1 MSTTT
6 PIVDFVRRYAQSGT
20 SRLHMPGH
28 KGQSLLGFEPWDITE
43 IKGADELYGADGI
56 IAQSEANA
64 TRLFGTVHTYYSTEG
79 SSQCIRA
86 MLCLALQAAPAA
98 GQRPVLL
105 AARNAHKALLYAAAL
120 LDFDIQWL
128 WPAPQDAGALCSCPV
143 SAAKLTGALQ
153 GLAQQGRK
161 PFGVYITSPD
171 YLGGVQDIAALA
183 EVCKDFGVPLLVDNA
198 HGAYLRFLP
207 QGGQHPIALGAAMC
221 CDSGHKTLPVV
232 TGGAYLHLGK
242 NAPIQDEAAV
252 RNALALFGSTSP
264 SYLILQSLDKCN
276 QVLSEGYL
284 GGVQDIA
291 ALAEVCKDFGVPL
304 LVDNAHGAYLRFLPQ
319 GGQHPIALGAAMCC
333 DSGHKTL
340 PVVTGGAY
348 LHLGKNAPIQ
358 DEAAVRNAL
367 ALFGSTSPSYLILQS
382 LDKCNQVLSEG
393 YPLRLLQCC
402 GYLTRMRRE
411 LNEAAAAK
419 HCPGPLALESEPL
432 KVTLDAATLGM
443 TGTELAEALRS
454 AKVECEYADP
464 RYVVLMFTPA
474 NPPQDFER
482 LTSAV
487 LHIVEN
493 LTGPFPLPE
502 KNDREL
508 LELEHELHTCCSIR
522 QAVFAPQ
529 EQVPTEQAVGRICA
543 MPTVSCPPA
552 IPIVVSGEKIT
563 SAAVRLMQ
571 KYHVMQAAVLRK
583 TI

>member
-1 MSTTT
+1 MSMTT

-153 GLAQQGRK
+153 GLVQQGKR

-171 YLGGVQDIAALA
+171 YLGGVQDIAALT
-183 EVCKDFGVPLLVDNA
+183 EVCRDFGVPLLVDNA
-198 HGAYLRFLP
+198 HGAYLHFLP

-242 NAPIQDEAAV
+242 NAPVQDEVAV

-276 QVLSEGYL
+276 Q
-284 GGVQDIA
+284 I
-291 ALAEVCKDFGVPL
+291 
-304 LVDNAHGAYLRFLPQ
+304 
-319 GGQHPIALGAAMCC
+319 
-333 DSGHKTL
+333 
-340 PVVTGGAY
+340 
-348 LHLGKNAPIQ
+348 
-358 DEAAVRNAL
+358 
-367 ALFGSTSPSYLILQS
+367 
-382 LDKCNQVLSEG
+382 LSEG

-402 GYLTRMRRE
+402 GHLTRLRRE

-432 KVTLDAATLGM
+432 KVTLDAAVLGLS
-443 TGTELAEALRS
+443 GTELAEKLRA
-454 AKVECEYADP
+454 AKIECEYADP
-464 RYVVLMFTPA
+464 RYLVLMFTPD

-482 LTSAV
+482 LSAAV
-487 LHIVEN
+487 LRIAEE
-493 LTGPFPLPE
+493 LAGPVTLPE
-502 KNDREL
+502 ETAGEFA
-508 LELEHELHTCCSIR
+508 ELERGLHRRCTIR

-529 EQVPTEQAVGRICA
+529 EQLPAEQAVGRICA

-552 IPIVVSGEKIT
+552 GPIVVSGEQIT
-563 SAAVRLMQ
+563 PAAAAWMKR
-571 KYHVMQAAVLRK
+571 YHVEDVSVIREPQ
-583 TI
+583 

>member
-1 MSTTT
+1 MSMTT

-28 KGQSLLGFEPWDITE
+28 KGQRLLGFEPWDITE

-153 GLAQQGRK
+153 GLAQQGQR

-183 EVCKDFGVPLLVDNA
+183 EVCRDFGVPLLVDNA

-242 NAPIQDEAAV
+242 NAPVQDEAAV

-276 QVLSEGYL
+276 Q
-284 GGVQDIA
+284 I
-291 ALAEVCKDFGVPL
+291 
-304 LVDNAHGAYLRFLPQ
+304 
-319 GGQHPIALGAAMCC
+319 
-333 DSGHKTL
+333 
-340 PVVTGGAY
+340 
-348 LHLGKNAPIQ
+348 
-358 DEAAVRNAL
+358 
-367 ALFGSTSPSYLILQS
+367 
-382 LDKCNQVLSEG
+382 LSEG

-402 GYLTRMRRE
+402 GHLTRLRWE
-411 LNEAAAAK
+411 LNEVAAAK
-419 HCPGPLALESEPL
+419 RCPGPLALESEPL
-432 KVTLDAATLGM
+432 KVTLDAAVLGLS
-443 TGTELAEALRS
+443 GTELAEKLRA
-454 AKVECEYADP
+454 AKIECEYADP
-464 RYVVLMFTPA
+464 RYLVLMFTPD

-482 LTSAV
+482 LTAAV
-487 LHIVEN
+487 LRIAED
-493 LTGPFPLPE
+493 LAGPVTLPE
-502 KNDREL
+502 EAAGDFA
-508 LELEHELHTCCSIR
+508 ELERGLHRRCTIR

-529 EQVPTEQAVGRICA
+529 EQLPAEQAVGRICA

-552 IPIVVSGEKIT
+552 IPIVVSGEQIT
-563 SAAVRLMQ
+563 PAAAAWMKR
-571 KYHVMQAAVLRK
+571 YHVEEVSVIREPQ
-583 TI
+583 

>member
-43 IKGADELYGADGI
+43 IKGADELYEAEGI
-56 IAQSEANA
+56 IAESEANA
-64 TRLFGTVHTYYSTEG
+64 TRLFGTAHTYYSTEG

-86 MLCLALQAAPAA
+86 MLCLALQAAPRT
-98 GQRPVLL
+98 GKRPVLL

-120 LDFDIQWL
+120 LDLDIEWL
-128 WPAPQDAGALCSCPV
+128 WPAPEDACALCSCPV
-143 SAAKLTGALQ
+143 SAARLTAALH
-153 GLAQQGRK
+153 AMEQQGRK
-161 PFGVYITSPD
+161 PFGIYVTSPD

-183 EVCKDFGVPLLVDNA
+183 AVCKTFDLPLLVDNA

-207 QGGQHPIALGAAMC
+207 ENRHPIALGAAMC

-276 QVLSEGYL
+276 QVL
-284 GGVQDIA
+284 A
-291 ALAEVCKDFGVPL
+291 
-304 LVDNAHGAYLRFLPQ
+304 
-319 GGQHPIALGAAMCC
+319 
-333 DSGHKTL
+333 
-340 PVVTGGAY
+340 
-348 LHLGKNAPIQ
+348 
-358 DEAAVRNAL
+358 
-367 ALFGSTSPSYLILQS
+367 
-382 LDKCNQVLSEG
+382 EG

-402 GYLTRMRRE
+402 GHLTRLRRE

-419 HCPGPLALESEPL
+419 RCSVPLVLESEPL
-432 KVTLDAATLGM
+432 KVTLDAAALGM

-502 KNDREL
+502 ENDREL

-529 EQVPTEQAVGRICA
+529 EQVPAEQAVGRICA

-571 KYHVMQAAVLRK
+571 KYHVTQVAVLRK

>member
-153 GLAQQGRK
+153 GLAQQGKR

-171 YLGGVQDIAALA
+171 
-183 EVCKDFGVPLLVDNA
+183 
-198 HGAYLRFLP
+198 
-207 QGGQHPIALGAAMC
+207 
-221 CDSGHKTLPVV
+221 
-232 TGGAYLHLGK
+232 
-242 NAPIQDEAAV
+242 
-252 RNALALFGSTSP
+252 
-264 SYLILQSLDKCN
+264 
-276 QVLSEGYL
+276 YL

-402 GYLTRMRRE
+402 GYLTRLRRE

-464 RYVVLMFTPA
+464 RYVVLMFTPE
-474 NPPQDFER
+474 NPAEDMARLEAALAELCARGIPPAEPPAEHREAFCALARQAEPR
-482 LTSAV
+482 LTV
-487 LHIVEN
+487 
-493 LTGPFPLPE
+493 
-502 KNDREL
+502 
-508 LELEHELHTCCSIR
+508 R

-529 EQVPTEQAVGRICA
+529 ETIPAGSALGRVCA
-543 MPTVSCPPA
+543 LPTVSCPPA
-552 IPIVVSGEKIT
+552 IPIVVSGEVIGP
-563 SAAVRLMQ
+563 AALELF
-571 KYHVMQAAVLRK
+571 AAYGVETVSVVK
-583 TI
+583 PEKF

>member
-1 MSTTT
+1 MSVTT

-153 GLAQQGRK
+153 GLAQQGKR

-171 YLGGVQDIAALA
+171 YLGGVQDIAALT
-183 EVCKDFGVPLLVDNA
+183 EVCRDFGVPLLVDNA

-242 NAPIQDEAAV
+242 NAPVQDETAV

-276 QVLSEGYL
+276 Q
-284 GGVQDIA
+284 I
-291 ALAEVCKDFGVPL
+291 
-304 LVDNAHGAYLRFLPQ
+304 
-319 GGQHPIALGAAMCC
+319 
-333 DSGHKTL
+333 
-340 PVVTGGAY
+340 
-348 LHLGKNAPIQ
+348 
-358 DEAAVRNAL
+358 
-367 ALFGSTSPSYLILQS
+367 
-382 LDKCNQVLSEG
+382 LSEG

-402 GYLTRMRRE
+402 GHLTRLRRE

-419 HCPGPLALESEPL
+419 HCSGPLALESEPL
-432 KVTLDAATLGM
+432 KVTLDAAVLGLS
-443 TGTELAEALRS
+443 GTELAEKLRA
-454 AKVECEYADP
+454 AKIECEYADP
-464 RYVVLMFTPA
+464 RYLVLMFTPD

-482 LTSAV
+482 LSAAV
-487 LHIVEN
+487 LRIAEE
-493 LTGPFPLPE
+493 LAGPVTLPE
-502 KNDREL
+502 ETAGEFA
-508 LELEHELHTCCSIR
+508 ELERGLHRRCTIR

-529 EQVPTEQAVGRICA
+529 EQLPAEQAVGRICA

-552 IPIVVSGEKIT
+552 IPIVVSGEQIT
-563 SAAVRLMQ
+563 PAAAAWMKR
-571 KYHVMQAAVLRK
+571 YHVEEVSVIREPQ
-583 TI
+583 

>member
-1 MSTTT
+1 MNMTT

-153 GLAQQGRK
+153 GLAQQGKR

-242 NAPIQDEAAV
+242 NAPVQDEAAV

-276 QVLSEGYL
+276 Q
-284 GGVQDIA
+284 I
-291 ALAEVCKDFGVPL
+291 
-304 LVDNAHGAYLRFLPQ
+304 
-319 GGQHPIALGAAMCC
+319 
-333 DSGHKTL
+333 
-340 PVVTGGAY
+340 
-348 LHLGKNAPIQ
+348 
-358 DEAAVRNAL
+358 
-367 ALFGSTSPSYLILQS
+367 
-382 LDKCNQVLSEG
+382 LSEG

-402 GYLTRMRRE
+402 GHLTRLRRK
-411 LNEAAAAK
+411 LNEAAAK
-419 HCPGPLALESEPL
+419 HCPGPLVLESEPL
-432 KVTLDAATLGM
+432 KVTLDAAVLGLS
-443 TGTELAEALRS
+443 GTELAEKLRA
-454 AKVECEYADP
+454 AKIECEYADP
-464 RYVVLMFTPA
+464 RYLVLMFTPD

-482 LTSAV
+482 LTAAV
-487 LHIVEN
+487 LRIAEE
-493 LTGPFPLPE
+493 LAGPVT
-502 KNDREL
+502 L
-508 LELEHELHTCCSIR
+508 LEETAGEFAELERGLHRRCTIR
-522 QAVFAPQ
+522 QAVFASQ
-529 EQVPTEQAVGRICA
+529 EQLPVEQAVGRICA

-552 IPIVVSGEKIT
+552 IPIVVSGEQIT
-563 SAAVRLMQ
+563 PAAAAWMKR
-571 KYHVMQAAVLRK
+571 YHVEEVSVIREPQ
-583 TI
+583 

>member
-6 PIVDFVRRYAQSGT
+6 PIVDFVRRYAQSGA

-153 GLAQQGRK
+153 GLAQQGKR

-171 YLGGVQDIAALA
+171 YLGGVQDIAALT

-242 NAPIQDEAAV
+242 NAPVQDEAAV

-276 QVLSEGYL
+276 Q
-284 GGVQDIA
+284 I
-291 ALAEVCKDFGVPL
+291 
-304 LVDNAHGAYLRFLPQ
+304 
-319 GGQHPIALGAAMCC
+319 
-333 DSGHKTL
+333 
-340 PVVTGGAY
+340 
-348 LHLGKNAPIQ
+348 
-358 DEAAVRNAL
+358 
-367 ALFGSTSPSYLILQS
+367 
-382 LDKCNQVLSEG
+382 LSEG

-402 GYLTRMRRE
+402 GHLTRLRRE
-411 LNEAAAAK
+411 LNEAAAK

-432 KVTLDAATLGM
+432 KVTLDAAVLGLS
-443 TGTELAEALRS
+443 GTELAEKLRA
-454 AKVECEYADP
+454 AKIECEYADP
-464 RYVVLMFTPA
+464 RYLVLMFTPD

-482 LTSAV
+482 LTAAV
-487 LHIVEN
+487 LRIAEE
-493 LTGPFPLPE
+493 LAGPVTLPE
-502 KNDREL
+502 ETAGEFA
-508 LELEHELHTCCSIR
+508 ELERGLHRRCTIR

-529 EQVPTEQAVGRICA
+529 EQLPAEQAVGRICA

-552 IPIVVSGEKIT
+552 IPIVVSGEQIT
-563 SAAVRLMQ
+563 PAAAAWMKR
-571 KYHVMQAAVLRK
+571 YHVEEVSVIREPQ
-583 TI
+583 

>member
-1 MSTTT
+1 MSMTT

-128 WPAPQDAGALCSCPV
+128 WPAPQDTGALCSCPV

-153 GLAQQGRK
+153 GLAQQGKR

-242 NAPIQDEAAV
+242 NAPVQDEAAV

-276 QVLSEGYL
+276 Q
-284 GGVQDIA
+284 I
-291 ALAEVCKDFGVPL
+291 
-304 LVDNAHGAYLRFLPQ
+304 
-319 GGQHPIALGAAMCC
+319 
-333 DSGHKTL
+333 
-340 PVVTGGAY
+340 
-348 LHLGKNAPIQ
+348 
-358 DEAAVRNAL
+358 
-367 ALFGSTSPSYLILQS
+367 
-382 LDKCNQVLSEG
+382 LSEG

-402 GYLTRMRRE
+402 GHLTRLRRE

-419 HCPGPLALESEPL
+419 HCPGPLVLESEPL
-432 KVTLDAATLGM
+432 KVTLDAAVLGLS
-443 TGTELAEALRS
+443 GTELAEKLRA
-454 AKVECEYADP
+454 AKIECEYADP
-464 RYVVLMFTPA
+464 RYLVLMFTPD

-482 LTSAV
+482 LSAAV
-487 LHIVEN
+487 LRIAEE
-493 LTGPFPLPE
+493 LAGPVTFPE
-502 KNDREL
+502 ETAGEFA
-508 LELEHELHTCCSIR
+508 ELERGLHRRCTIR

-529 EQVPTEQAVGRICA
+529 EQLPAEQAVGRICA

-552 IPIVVSGEKIT
+552 IPIVVSGEQIT
-563 SAAVRLMQ
+563 PAAAAWMKR
-571 KYHVMQAAVLRK
+571 YHVEEVLVIREPQ
-583 TI
+583 

>member
-1 MSTTT
+1 MSMTT

-153 GLAQQGRK
+153 GLAQQGKR

-183 EVCKDFGVPLLVDNA
+183 GVCKDFGVPLLVDNA

-242 NAPIQDEAAV
+242 NAPVQDEAAV

-276 QVLSEGYL
+276 Q
-284 GGVQDIA
+284 I
-291 ALAEVCKDFGVPL
+291 
-304 LVDNAHGAYLRFLPQ
+304 
-319 GGQHPIALGAAMCC
+319 
-333 DSGHKTL
+333 
-340 PVVTGGAY
+340 
-348 LHLGKNAPIQ
+348 
-358 DEAAVRNAL
+358 
-367 ALFGSTSPSYLILQS
+367 
-382 LDKCNQVLSEG
+382 LSEG

-402 GYLTRMRRE
+402 GHLTRLRRE
-411 LNEAAAAK
+411 LNEAAAK

-432 KVTLDAATLGM
+432 KVTLDAAVLGLS
-443 TGTELAEALRS
+443 GTELAEKLRA
-454 AKVECEYADP
+454 AKIECEYADP
-464 RYVVLMFTPA
+464 RYLVLMFTPD

-482 LTSAV
+482 LTAAV
-487 LHIVEN
+487 LRIAEE
-493 LTGPFPLPE
+493 LAGPVTLPE
-502 KNDREL
+502 ETAGEFA
-508 LELEHELHTCCSIR
+508 ELERGLHRRCTIR

-529 EQVPTEQAVGRICA
+529 EQLPAEQAVGRICA

-552 IPIVVSGEKIT
+552 IPIVVSGEQIT
-563 SAAVRLMQ
+563 PAAAAWMKR
-571 KYHVMQAAVLRK
+571 YHVEEVSVIREPQ
-583 TI
+583 

>member
-1 MSTTT
+1 MSMTT

-86 MLCLALQAAPAA
+86 MLCLALQAAPAT

-153 GLAQQGRK
+153 GLAQQGKR

-183 EVCKDFGVPLLVDNA
+183 EVCKDFDVPLLVDNA
-198 HGAYLRFLP
+198 HGAYLHFLP

-242 NAPIQDEAAV
+242 NAPVQDEVAV

-276 QVLSEGYL
+276 Q
-284 GGVQDIA
+284 I
-291 ALAEVCKDFGVPL
+291 
-304 LVDNAHGAYLRFLPQ
+304 
-319 GGQHPIALGAAMCC
+319 
-333 DSGHKTL
+333 
-340 PVVTGGAY
+340 
-348 LHLGKNAPIQ
+348 
-358 DEAAVRNAL
+358 
-367 ALFGSTSPSYLILQS
+367 
-382 LDKCNQVLSEG
+382 LSEG

-402 GYLTRMRRE
+402 GHLTRLRRE

-419 HCPGPLALESEPL
+419 HCPGPLVLESEPL
-432 KVTLDAATLGM
+432 KVTLDAAVLGLS
-443 TGTELAEALRS
+443 GTKLAEKLRA
-454 AKVECEYADP
+454 AKIECEYADP
-464 RYVVLMFTPA
+464 RYLVLMFTPD

-482 LTSAV
+482 LTAAV
-487 LHIVEN
+487 LRIAEE
-493 LTGPFPLPE
+493 LAGPVTLPE
-502 KNDREL
+502 ETAGEFA
-508 LELEHELHTCCSIR
+508 ELERGLHRRCTIR

-529 EQVPTEQAVGRICA
+529 EQLPAEQAVGRICA

-552 IPIVVSGEKIT
+552 IPIVVSGEQIT
-563 SAAVRLMQ
+563 PAAAAWMKR
-571 KYHVMQAAVLRK
+571 YHVEEVSVIREPQ
-583 TI
+583 

>member
-153 GLAQQGRK
+153 GLAQQGKR

-171 YLGGVQDIAALA
+171 YLGGVQDIATLT

-207 QGGQHPIALGAAMC
+207 QGGQHPITLGAAMC

-242 NAPIQDEAAV
+242 NAPVQDEAAV

-264 SYLILQSLDKCN
+264 SYLILQSMDKCN
-276 QVLSEGYL
+276 Q
-284 GGVQDIA
+284 I
-291 ALAEVCKDFGVPL
+291 
-304 LVDNAHGAYLRFLPQ
+304 
-319 GGQHPIALGAAMCC
+319 
-333 DSGHKTL
+333 
-340 PVVTGGAY
+340 
-348 LHLGKNAPIQ
+348 
-358 DEAAVRNAL
+358 
-367 ALFGSTSPSYLILQS
+367 
-382 LDKCNQVLSEG
+382 LSEG

-402 GYLTRMRRE
+402 GHLTRLRRE

-419 HCPGPLALESEPL
+419 HCPEPLALESEPL
-432 KVTLDAATLGM
+432 KVTLDAAVLGLS
-443 TGTELAEALRS
+443 GTELAEKLRA
-454 AKVECEYADP
+454 AKIECEYADP
-464 RYVVLMFTPA
+464 RYLVLMFTPD

-482 LTSAV
+482 LSAAV
-487 LHIVEN
+487 LRIAEE
-493 LTGPFPLPE
+493 LAGPVTLPE
-502 KNDREL
+502 ETAGEFA
-508 LELEHELHTCCSIR
+508 ELERGLHRRCTIR

-529 EQVPTEQAVGRICA
+529 EQLPAEQAVGRICA

-552 IPIVVSGEKIT
+552 IPIVVSGEQIT
-563 SAAVRLMQ
+563 PAAAAWMKR
-571 KYHVMQAAVLRK
+571 YHVEEVSVIREPQ
-583 TI
+583 

>member
-1 MSTTT
+1 MSMTT

-43 IKGADELYGADGI
+43 IKGADELYRADGI

-64 TRLFGTVHTYYSTEG
+64 TRLFGTMHTYYSTEG

-143 SAAKLTGALQ
+143 PAAKLKGALQ
-153 GLAQQGRK
+153 GLAQQGKR

-242 NAPIQDEAAV
+242 NAPVQDEAAV

-276 QVLSEGYL
+276 Q
-284 GGVQDIA
+284 I
-291 ALAEVCKDFGVPL
+291 
-304 LVDNAHGAYLRFLPQ
+304 
-319 GGQHPIALGAAMCC
+319 
-333 DSGHKTL
+333 
-340 PVVTGGAY
+340 
-348 LHLGKNAPIQ
+348 
-358 DEAAVRNAL
+358 
-367 ALFGSTSPSYLILQS
+367 
-382 LDKCNQVLSEG
+382 LSEG

-402 GYLTRMRRE
+402 GHLTRLRRE
-411 LNEAAAAK
+411 LNEAAAAR

-432 KVTLDAATLGM
+432 KVTLDAAVLGLS
-443 TGTELAEALRS
+443 GTELAEKLRA
-454 AKVECEYADP
+454 AKIECEYADP
-464 RYVVLMFTPA
+464 RYLVLMFTPD

-482 LTSAV
+482 LSAAV
-487 LHIVEN
+487 LRIAED
-493 LTGPFPLPE
+493 LAGPVTLPE
-502 KNDREL
+502 EAAGDFA
-508 LELEHELHTCCSIR
+508 ELERGLHRRCTIR

-529 EQVPTEQAVGRICA
+529 EQLPAEQAVGRICA

-552 IPIVVSGEKIT
+552 IPIVVSGEQIT
-563 SAAVRLMQ
+563 PAAAAWMKR
-571 KYHVMQAAVLRK
+571 YHVEEVSVIREPQ
-583 TI
+583 

>member
-6 PIVDFVRRYAQSGT
+6 PIVDFVRCYAQSGT

-28 KGQSLLGFEPWDITE
+28 KGQSILGFEPWDITE
-43 IKGADELYGADGI
+43 INGADELYEAEGI
-56 IAQSEANA
+56 IAESEANA
-64 TRLFGTVHTYYSTEG
+64 TRLFGTAHTYYSTEG

-86 MLCLALQAAPAA
+86 MLCLALQAAPRT
-98 GQRPVLL
+98 GKRPVLL

-120 LDFDIQWL
+120 LDFDIEWL
-128 WPAPQDAGALCSCPV
+128 WPAPEDACALCGCPV
-143 SAAKLTGALQ
+143 SAARLTAALH
-153 GLAQQGRK
+153 AMEQQGRK
-161 PFGVYITSPD
+161 PFGIYVTSPD

-183 EVCKDFGVPLLVDNA
+183 AVCKTFDLPLLVDNA

-207 QGGQHPIALGAAMC
+207 ENRHPIALGAAMC

-276 QVLSEGYL
+276 Q
-284 GGVQDIA
+284 I
-291 ALAEVCKDFGVPL
+291 LA
-304 LVDNAHGAYLRFLPQ
+304 
-319 GGQHPIALGAAMCC
+319 
-333 DSGHKTL
+333 
-340 PVVTGGAY
+340 
-348 LHLGKNAPIQ
+348 
-358 DEAAVRNAL
+358 
-367 ALFGSTSPSYLILQS
+367 
-382 LDKCNQVLSEG
+382 EG

-402 GYLTRMRRE
+402 GYLTRLRRE

-419 HCPGPLALESEPL
+419 HCLVPLVLESEPL

>member
-1 MSTTT
+1 MSMTT

-105 AARNAHKALLYAAAL
+105 AARNAHKTLLYAAAL

-153 GLAQQGRK
+153 DLAQQGKR

-171 YLGGVQDIAALA
+171 YLGGVQDIAALT

-242 NAPIQDEAAV
+242 NAPVQDEAAV

-276 QVLSEGYL
+276 Q
-284 GGVQDIA
+284 I
-291 ALAEVCKDFGVPL
+291 
-304 LVDNAHGAYLRFLPQ
+304 
-319 GGQHPIALGAAMCC
+319 
-333 DSGHKTL
+333 
-340 PVVTGGAY
+340 
-348 LHLGKNAPIQ
+348 
-358 DEAAVRNAL
+358 
-367 ALFGSTSPSYLILQS
+367 
-382 LDKCNQVLSEG
+382 LSEG

-402 GYLTRMRRE
+402 GHLTRLRRE

-419 HCPGPLALESEPL
+419 HCPGLLALKSEPL
-432 KVTLDAATLGM
+432 KVTLDAAVLGLS
-443 TGTELAEALRS
+443 GTELAEKLRA
-454 AKVECEYADP
+454 AKIECEYADP
-464 RYVVLMFTPA
+464 RYLVLMFTPD

-482 LTSAV
+482 LTAAV
-487 LHIVEN
+487 LRIAEE
-493 LTGPFPLPE
+493 LAGPVTLPE
-502 KNDREL
+502 ETAGEFA
-508 LELEHELHTCCSIR
+508 ELERGLHRRCTIR

-529 EQVPTEQAVGRICA
+529 EQLPAEQAVGRICA

-552 IPIVVSGEKIT
+552 IPIVVSGEQIT
-563 SAAVRLMQ
+563 PAAAAWMKR
-571 KYHVMQAAVLRK
+571 YHVEEVSVICKPQ
-583 TI
+583 

>member
-1 MSTTT
+1 MSMTT
-6 PIVDFVRRYAQSGT
+6 PIVDFVRRYAQSGI

-64 TRLFGTVHTYYSTEG
+64 TRLFDTVHTYYSTEG

-143 SAAKLTGALQ
+143 SAAKLADALQ
-153 GLAQQGRK
+153 GLAQQGQR

-242 NAPIQDEAAV
+242 NAPVQDEAAV

-276 QVLSEGYL
+276 Q
-284 GGVQDIA
+284 I
-291 ALAEVCKDFGVPL
+291 
-304 LVDNAHGAYLRFLPQ
+304 
-319 GGQHPIALGAAMCC
+319 
-333 DSGHKTL
+333 
-340 PVVTGGAY
+340 
-348 LHLGKNAPIQ
+348 
-358 DEAAVRNAL
+358 
-367 ALFGSTSPSYLILQS
+367 
-382 LDKCNQVLSEG
+382 LSEG

-402 GYLTRMRRE
+402 GHLTRLRRE

-432 KVTLDAATLGM
+432 KVTLDAAVLGLS
-443 TGTELAEALRS
+443 GTELAEKLRA
-454 AKVECEYADP
+454 AKIECEYADP
-464 RYVVLMFTPA
+464 RYLVLMFTPD

-482 LTSAV
+482 LTAAV
-487 LHIVEN
+487 LRIAED
-493 LTGPFPLPE
+493 LAGPVTLPE
-502 KNDREL
+502 ETAGEFA
-508 LELEHELHTCCSIR
+508 ELERGLHRRCTIR

-529 EQVPTEQAVGRICA
+529 EQLPAEQAVGRICA

-552 IPIVVSGEKIT
+552 IPIVVSGEQIT
-563 SAAVRLMQ
+563 PAAAAWM
-571 KYHVMQAAVLRK
+571 KHYHVEKVSVIRETQ
-583 TI
+583 

>member
-1 MSTTT
+1 MSMTT

-153 GLAQQGRK
+153 GLAQQGKR

-171 YLGGVQDIAALA
+171 YLGGVQDIAALT

-207 QGGQHPIALGAAMC
+207 QGGQHPITLGAAMC

-242 NAPIQDEAAV
+242 NAPVQDEAAV

-264 SYLILQSLDKCN
+264 SYLILQSMDKCN
-276 QVLSEGYL
+276 Q
-284 GGVQDIA
+284 I
-291 ALAEVCKDFGVPL
+291 
-304 LVDNAHGAYLRFLPQ
+304 
-319 GGQHPIALGAAMCC
+319 
-333 DSGHKTL
+333 
-340 PVVTGGAY
+340 
-348 LHLGKNAPIQ
+348 
-358 DEAAVRNAL
+358 
-367 ALFGSTSPSYLILQS
+367 
-382 LDKCNQVLSEG
+382 LSEG

-402 GYLTRMRRE
+402 GHLTRLRRE

-419 HCPGPLALESEPL
+419 HCPEPLALESEPL
-432 KVTLDAATLGM
+432 KGTLDAAVLGLS
-443 TGTELAEALRS
+443 GTELAEKLRA
-454 AKVECEYADP
+454 AKIECEYADP
-464 RYVVLMFTPA
+464 RYLVLMFTPD

-482 LTSAV
+482 LSAAV
-487 LHIVEN
+487 LRIAEE
-493 LTGPFPLPE
+493 LAGPVTLPE
-502 KNDREL
+502 ETAGEFA
-508 LELEHELHTCCSIR
+508 ELERGLHRRCTIR

-529 EQVPTEQAVGRICA
+529 EQLPAEQAVGRICA

-552 IPIVVSGEKIT
+552 IPIVVSGEQIT
-563 SAAVRLMQ
+563 PAAAAWMKR
-571 KYHVMQAAVLRK
+571 YHVEEVSVIREPQ
-583 TI
+583 

>member
-1 MSTTT
+1 MSMTT

-64 TRLFGTVHTYYSTEG
+64 TRLFSTVHTYYSTEG

-153 GLAQQGRK
+153 GLAQQGKR

-242 NAPIQDEAAV
+242 NAPVQDEAAV

-276 QVLSEGYL
+276 Q
-284 GGVQDIA
+284 I
-291 ALAEVCKDFGVPL
+291 
-304 LVDNAHGAYLRFLPQ
+304 
-319 GGQHPIALGAAMCC
+319 
-333 DSGHKTL
+333 
-340 PVVTGGAY
+340 
-348 LHLGKNAPIQ
+348 
-358 DEAAVRNAL
+358 
-367 ALFGSTSPSYLILQS
+367 
-382 LDKCNQVLSEG
+382 LSEG

-402 GYLTRMRRE
+402 GHLTRLRRE
-411 LNEAAAAK
+411 LNGAAAAK
-419 HCPGPLALESEPL
+419 HCPGPLVLESEPL
-432 KVTLDAATLGM
+432 KVTLDAAVLGLS
-443 TGTELAEALRS
+443 GTELAEKLRA
-454 AKVECEYADP
+454 AKIECEYADP
-464 RYVVLMFTPA
+464 RYLVLMFTPD

-482 LTSAV
+482 LSAAV
-487 LHIVEN
+487 LRIAEE
-493 LTGPFPLPE
+493 LAGPVTFPE
-502 KNDREL
+502 ETAGEFAA
-508 LELEHELHTCCSIR
+508 LERGLHRRCTIR

-529 EQVPTEQAVGRICA
+529 EQLPAEQAVGRICA

-552 IPIVVSGEKIT
+552 IPIVVSGEQIT
-563 SAAVRLMQ
+563 PAAAAWMKR
-571 KYHVMQAAVLRK
+571 YHVEEVSVIREPQ
-583 TI
+583 

>member
-153 GLAQQGRK
+153 GLAQQGKR

-183 EVCKDFGVPLLVDNA
+183 EVCKDFCVPLLVDNA

-242 NAPIQDEAAV
+242 NAPVQDEAAV

-276 QVLSEGYL
+276 Q
-284 GGVQDIA
+284 I
-291 ALAEVCKDFGVPL
+291 
-304 LVDNAHGAYLRFLPQ
+304 
-319 GGQHPIALGAAMCC
+319 
-333 DSGHKTL
+333 
-340 PVVTGGAY
+340 
-348 LHLGKNAPIQ
+348 
-358 DEAAVRNAL
+358 
-367 ALFGSTSPSYLILQS
+367 
-382 LDKCNQVLSEG
+382 LSEG

-402 GYLTRMRRE
+402 GHLTRLRRE
-411 LNEAAAAK
+411 LNEAAAK

-432 KVTLDAATLGM
+432 KVTLDAAVLGLS
-443 TGTELAEALRS
+443 GTELAEKLRA
-454 AKVECEYADP
+454 AKIECEYADP
-464 RYVVLMFTPA
+464 RYLVLMFTPD

-482 LTSAV
+482 LSAAV
-487 LHIVEN
+487 LRIAKE
-493 LTGPFPLPE
+493 LAGPVTLPE
-502 KNDREL
+502 ETAGEFAA
-508 LELEHELHTCCSIR
+508 LERGLHRRCTIR

-529 EQVPTEQAVGRICA
+529 EQLPAEQAVGRICA

-552 IPIVVSGEKIT
+552 IPIVVSGEQIT
-563 SAAVRLMQ
+563 PAAAAWM
-571 KYHVMQAAVLRK
+571 KCYHVEEVSVIREPQ
-583 TI
+583 

>member
-1 MSTTT
+1 MSMTT

-153 GLAQQGRK
+153 GLVQQGKR

-171 YLGGVQDIAALA
+171 YLGDVQDIAALT
-183 EVCKDFGVPLLVDNA
+183 EVCRDFGVPLLVDNA
-198 HGAYLRFLP
+198 HGAYLHFLP

-242 NAPIQDEAAV
+242 NAPVQDEVAV

-276 QVLSEGYL
+276 Q
-284 GGVQDIA
+284 I
-291 ALAEVCKDFGVPL
+291 
-304 LVDNAHGAYLRFLPQ
+304 
-319 GGQHPIALGAAMCC
+319 
-333 DSGHKTL
+333 
-340 PVVTGGAY
+340 
-348 LHLGKNAPIQ
+348 
-358 DEAAVRNAL
+358 
-367 ALFGSTSPSYLILQS
+367 
-382 LDKCNQVLSEG
+382 LSEG

-402 GYLTRMRRE
+402 GHLTRLRRE

-432 KVTLDAATLGM
+432 KVTLDAAVLGLS
-443 TGTELAEALRS
+443 GTELAEKLRA
-454 AKVECEYADP
+454 AKIECEYADP
-464 RYVVLMFTPA
+464 RYLVLMFTPD

-482 LTSAV
+482 LTAAV
-487 LHIVEN
+487 LRIAEE
-493 LTGPFPLPE
+493 LAGPVTLPE
-502 KNDREL
+502 ETAGEFA
-508 LELEHELHTCCSIR
+508 ELERGLHRRCTIR

-529 EQVPTEQAVGRICA
+529 EQLPAEQAVGRICA

-552 IPIVVSGEKIT
+552 IPIVVSGEQIT
-563 SAAVRLMQ
+563 PAAAAWMKR
-571 KYHVMQAAVLRK
+571 YHVEEVSVIREPQ
-583 TI
+583 

>member
-1 MSTTT
+1 MSMTT
-6 PIVDFVRRYAQSGT
+6 PIVDFVRSYAKSGT

-64 TRLFGTVHTYYSTEG
+64 TRLFDTVHTYYSTEG

-143 SAAKLTGALQ
+143 SVAKLTGALQ
-153 GLAQQGRK
+153 GLVQQGKR

-183 EVCKDFGVPLLVDNA
+183 EVCRDFGVPLLVDNA

-242 NAPIQDEAAV
+242 NAPVQDEAAV

-276 QVLSEGYL
+276 Q
-284 GGVQDIA
+284 I
-291 ALAEVCKDFGVPL
+291 
-304 LVDNAHGAYLRFLPQ
+304 
-319 GGQHPIALGAAMCC
+319 
-333 DSGHKTL
+333 
-340 PVVTGGAY
+340 
-348 LHLGKNAPIQ
+348 
-358 DEAAVRNAL
+358 
-367 ALFGSTSPSYLILQS
+367 
-382 LDKCNQVLSEG
+382 LSEG

-402 GYLTRMRRE
+402 GHLTRLRRE

-432 KVTLDAATLGM
+432 KVTLDAVVLGLS
-443 TGTELAEALRS
+443 GTELAEKLRA
-454 AKVECEYADP
+454 AKIECEYADP
-464 RYVVLMFTPA
+464 RYLVLMFTPD

-482 LTSAV
+482 LTAAV
-487 LHIVEN
+487 LRIAEE
-493 LTGPFPLPE
+493 LAGPVTLPE
-502 KNDREL
+502 ETAGEFA
-508 LELEHELHTCCSIR
+508 ELERGLHRRCTIR

-529 EQVPTEQAVGRICA
+529 EQLPAEQAVGRICA

-552 IPIVVSGEKIT
+552 IPIVVSGEQIT
-563 SAAVRLMQ
+563 PAAAAWMKR
-571 KYHVMQAAVLRK
+571 YHVEEISVIREPQ
-583 TI
+583 

>member
-1 MSTTT
+1 MSMTT

-56 IAQSEANA
+56 IAQIEANA
-64 TRLFGTVHTYYSTEG
+64 TRLFDTVHTYYSTEG

-153 GLAQQGRK
+153 GLAQQGKR

-171 YLGGVQDIAALA
+171 YLGGVQDIAALT
-183 EVCKDFGVPLLVDNA
+183 EVCKDFDVPLLVDNA

-242 NAPIQDEAAV
+242 NAPVQDEAAV

-276 QVLSEGYL
+276 Q
-284 GGVQDIA
+284 I
-291 ALAEVCKDFGVPL
+291 
-304 LVDNAHGAYLRFLPQ
+304 
-319 GGQHPIALGAAMCC
+319 
-333 DSGHKTL
+333 
-340 PVVTGGAY
+340 
-348 LHLGKNAPIQ
+348 
-358 DEAAVRNAL
+358 
-367 ALFGSTSPSYLILQS
+367 
-382 LDKCNQVLSEG
+382 LSEG

-402 GYLTRMRRE
+402 GHLTRLRRE

-419 HCPGPLALESEPL
+419 HCSGPLALESEPL
-432 KVTLDAATLGM
+432 KVTLDAAVLGLS
-443 TGTELAEALRS
+443 GTELAEKLRA
-454 AKVECEYADP
+454 AKIECEYADP
-464 RYVVLMFTPA
+464 RYLVLMFTPD

-482 LTSAV
+482 LSAAV
-487 LHIVEN
+487 LRIAEE
-493 LTGPFPLPE
+493 LAGPVTLPE
-502 KNDREL
+502 ETAGEFA
-508 LELEHELHTCCSIR
+508 ELERGLHRRCTIR

-529 EQVPTEQAVGRICA
+529 EQLPAEQAVGRICA

-552 IPIVVSGEKIT
+552 IPIVVSGEQIT
-563 SAAVRLMQ
+563 PAAAAWMKR
-571 KYHVMQAAVLRK
+571 YHVEDVSVIREPQ
-583 TI
+583 

>member
-1 MSTTT
+1 MSVTT

-153 GLAQQGRK
+153 GLAQQGKR

-207 QGGQHPIALGAAMC
+207 ENRHPIALGAAMC

-232 TGGAYLHLGK
+232 TGGAYLHLGR
-242 NAPIQDEAAV
+242 NAPIQAETAV

-276 QVLSEGYL
+276 QVL
-284 GGVQDIA
+284 A
-291 ALAEVCKDFGVPL
+291 
-304 LVDNAHGAYLRFLPQ
+304 
-319 GGQHPIALGAAMCC
+319 
-333 DSGHKTL
+333 
-340 PVVTGGAY
+340 
-348 LHLGKNAPIQ
+348 
-358 DEAAVRNAL
+358 
-367 ALFGSTSPSYLILQS
+367 
-382 LDKCNQVLSEG
+382 EG

-402 GYLTRMRRE
+402 GHLTRLRRE

-419 HCPGPLALESEPL
+419 HCPGPLALKSEPL
-432 KVTLDAATLGM
+432 KVTLDAAVLGLS
-443 TGTELAEALRS
+443 GTELAEKLRA
-454 AKVECEYADP
+454 AKIECEYADP
-464 RYVVLMFTPA
+464 RYLVLMFTPD

-482 LTSAV
+482 LTAAV
-487 LHIVEN
+487 LRIAEE
-493 LTGPFPLPE
+493 LAGPVTLPE
-502 KNDREL
+502 ETAGEFA
-508 LELEHELHTCCSIR
+508 ELERGLHRRCTIR

-529 EQVPTEQAVGRICA
+529 EQLPAEQAVGRICA

-552 IPIVVSGEKIT
+552 IPIVVSGEQIT
-563 SAAVRLMQ
+563 PAAAAWMKR
-571 KYHVMQAAVLRK
+571 YHVEEVSVIREPQ
-583 TI
+583 